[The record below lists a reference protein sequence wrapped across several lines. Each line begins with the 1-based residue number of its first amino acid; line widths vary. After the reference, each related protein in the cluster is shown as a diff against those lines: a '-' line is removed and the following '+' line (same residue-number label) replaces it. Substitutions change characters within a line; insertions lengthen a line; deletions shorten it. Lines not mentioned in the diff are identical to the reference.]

1 MVTETFCTPI
11 DPWRAHA
18 IGMYPFAACVALV
31 LQIFTVCHDDLCS
44 QKQISLGE
52 RDETMARITLF
63 LLLFWYIVSF
73 VIII

>member
-31 LQIFTVCHDDLCS
+31 LQIFTVCRDDLRS
-44 QKQISLGE
+44 QKNFPLGSMMRQWPE
-52 RDETMARITLF
+52 SCCFCFFSGVLS
-63 LLLFWYIVSF
+63 VSSS
-73 VIII
+73 

>member
-31 LQIFTVCHDDLCS
+31 LRIFTVCHDDLHS
-44 QKQISLGE
+44 QKVFPLGSVMRQWPE
-52 RDETMARITLF
+52 SHCF
-63 LLLFWYIVSF
+63 CFFSGVLLVSSS
-73 VIII
+73 